1 VLRRRLRQLLD
12 ADRSHASRDDMDP
25 ERYGLVVSRWR
36 DQCGDRCDHRW
47 TRQRQADPA
56 DTFGRYSFAGLQQAG
71 FTLRA
76 SANGYTSV
84 SKGITLTA
92 NTGDQQ

>member
-1 VLRRRLRQLLD
+1 VLRRRLRQFLD
-12 ADRSHASRDDMDP
+12 ADRYHASRDDMDP
-25 ERYGLVVSRWR
+25 ERY
-36 DQCGDRCDHRW
+36 
-47 TRQRQADPA
+47 
-56 DTFGRYSFAGLQQAG
+56 AGLQQAG

-92 NTGDQQ
+92 KTGDQQ